1 MMEWIQYL
9 LEPFNYDYMFKAILV
24 CGLVG
29 GVCACLSCFV
39 TLKGW
44 SLMGDGLSHAV
55 VPGVAIAY
63 NLHWPYAIGA
73 FVSGLSA
80 AGLMGYLKS
89 VTRIRQDAIIGV
101 VYTAYFAAGMV
112 LISLYPAGVQ
122 LKTIV
127 FGTIMGIDNT
137 DIWQMVIVS
146 GLTLAIILLKW
157 KDLFLYCFDPS
168 HARTIGLNCTLME
181 MTLLMLMAATA
192 IASIQTVGACLVMAM
207 LITPGATAY
216 LLTDR
221 FGKMMIIASAMGTVT
236 SAVGAYVSYYFDGST
251 GGCIVVLQ
259 TLIFLLVLMIAPRH
273 GVIAGWLKGKSS
285 AARLMRELE
294 QKQHEDEHLEPRE
307 VTP

>member
-1 MMEWIQYL
+1 MMAFIEQL
-9 LEPFNYDYMFKAILV
+9 LVPLHYEYMVKAILI

-73 FVSGLSA
+73 FISGLSA

-89 VTRIRQDAIIGV
+89 ITRIRQDAVIGV

-112 LISLYPAGVQ
+112 IISMYPSSVQ
-122 LKTIV
+122 LKSIV
-127 FGTIMGIDNT
+127 FGNILGIADA

-146 GLTLAIILLKW
+146 LITLTIILLKW
-157 KDLFLYCFDPS
+157 KDLLLYCFDPS
-168 HARTIGLNCTLME
+168 HARTIGLNCTVME

-192 IASIQTVGACLVMAM
+192 IASIQAVGACLVMAM

-221 FGKMMIIASAMGTVT
+221 FGKMMMIASIMGTVT
-236 SAVGAYVSYYFDGST
+236 SAAGAYASYFFDGST
-251 GGCIVVLQ
+251 GGCIIVIQ
-259 TLIFLLVLMIAPRH
+259 TLIFLMVLMVAPRH
-273 GVIAGWLKGKSS
+273 GVIAGWLKGKS
-285 AARLMRELE
+285 AAAKLMRELQMKKE
-294 QKQHEDEHLEPRE
+294 T
-307 VTP
+307 TP